1 MKRYL
6 TGIALSLVAST
17 AFGQATISYDVIFD
31 TLYVAA
37 GGPVPNLTQF
47 ATDTPFDLTGTVTI
61 TTASASTQ
69 VVGASANNNIVL
81 NGSWNTEFMFN
92 PPNTRQTFTYTDAV
106 FDLSGFPDAWVANE
120 FFADYPQPFFSGT
133 SIDGLLADWGP
144 ASLYGGTCP
153 FTDFGTNCNSANPF
167 QDFPEGL
174 AVWDPA
180 ANGGLGEALL
190 PEYANAGFHALVS
203 GSATATDIGS
213 PSLSHDNGLDGL
225 YFDTNL
231 CAGGDLALCG
241 GLPVAEGIVRI
252 VMTSESGATMYVVTG
267 TIAGNVVPVPAAVW
281 LFGSALGLL
290 GWVRRRA
297 AV

>member
-1 MKRYL
+1 
-6 TGIALSLVAST
+6 VAS
-17 AFGQATISYDVIFD
+17 ASFAQATVSFDVVFD

-37 GGPVPNLTQF
+37 GSPVPDLTQYD
-47 ATDTPFDLTGTVTI
+47 TDTPFDLTGTVTI

-69 VVGASANNNIVL
+69 VVGTSTNNNIVL
-81 NGSWNTEFMFN
+81 NGSWNTEFAFN
-92 PPNTRQTFTYTDAV
+92 PPNTRQTFTYEDAV
-106 FDLSGFPDAWVANE
+106 FDLSGFPDSWVANE
-120 FFADYPQPFFSGT
+120 FFDDYPQPFFSGT
-133 SIDGLLADWGP
+133 SIDGVLADWGP

-153 FTDFGTNCNSANPF
+153 FTDFSTNCQSANPF

-174 AVWDPA
+174 PVWDA
-180 ANGGLGEALL
+180 AAGGGLGAPLL
-190 PEYANAGFHALVS
+190 PEYADAGFHALVS
-203 GSATATDIGS
+203 GTATATDIGT
-213 PSLSHDNGLDGL
+213 PSLSHDNGLDGI

-252 VMTSESGATMYVVTG
+252 VMTSASGQSMYVVEG

-290 GWVRRRA
+290 AWVRRRVSA
-297 AV
+297 